1 MSSEIKEIPTK
12 PFDGQKPGTSGLRKR
27 VKVFQQ
33 EHYTENFIQ
42 STLDSIPVA
51 GGAKGSTL
59 VVGGDGRFFSEPAIH
74 TILRIAAANGVAKLI
89 IGHKGILSTPAAS
102 NIIRKY
108 KATGG
113 ILLTASHN
121 PGGPNAD
128 FGIKYNVQNGGP
140 APENVTNAIYEK
152 TKTITSYKV
161 LDAPP
166 IDLSK
171 IGDQTYG
178 PLEAT
183 IIDSV
188 ADYVDLLKSIFDF
201 NLIKS
206 FLHSTPS
213 FKVLFDGLHGVTGPY
228 AKAILLGELGL
239 SGDSIQNCEPSP
251 DFGGGHPDPNLT
263 YAHSLVE
270 VVEKNNIQF
279 GAASDG
285 DGDRNMIYG
294 KGAFVTPSDSVA
306 IIADWAES
314 IPYFKN
320 GGVKGL
326 ARSMP
331 TSAAID
337 YVAKAKGY
345 EVFEVP
351 TGWKFFGNLMDAG
364 RLSICG
370 EESFGTGSDHIRE
383 KDGIWAI
390 IAWLNIIAA
399 ANETHKG
406 WGIKEI
412 LLDHYNKYGRSFF
425 SRYDY
430 EEVPSEGA
438 HALINNLNKLFA
450 NPSFISSSHSA
461 KSVSETFTIAKVT
474 NFAYTDPIDN
484 SVSKN
489 QGHILQFTDGSR
501 VVFRLSGTG
510 SQGATVRLYVERYS
524 KDPTQYERPTAE
536 GLLGLIEVALA
547 VTTLPEYLGR
557 SEPTVIT

>member
-1 MSSEIKEIPTK
+1 MSDQVKEIPTK

-33 EHYTENFIQ
+33 EHYTENFVQAIFDAI
-42 STLDSIPVA
+42 SLK
-51 GGAKGSTL
+51 GATL
-59 VVGGDGRFFSEPAIH
+59 VVGGDGRYYSPETVQ
-74 TILRIAAANGVAKLI
+74 TILRIASANGVSKLI
-89 IGHKGILSTPAAS
+89 IGKDGILSTPAAS
-102 NIIRKY
+102 NVIRKY
-108 KATGG
+108 KANGG

-128 FGIKYNVQNGGP
+128 FGIKYNVENGGP
-140 APENVTNAIYEK
+140 APENVTEKIFEK
-152 TKTITSYKV
+152 TKTIKSYKV
-161 LDAPP
+161 IELPP

-171 IGDQTYG
+171 LGDSTYG
-178 PLEAT
+178 PLKVS

-188 ADYVDLLKSIFDF
+188 SDYVELLQSIFDF
-201 NLIKS
+201 PLIKS
-206 FLHSTPS
+206 FLSEHKSD
-213 FKVLFDGLHGVTGPY
+213 FRVLFDGLHGVTGPY
-228 AKAILLGELGL
+228 ARGILVETLGL
-239 SGDSIQNCEPSP
+239 PTSSIQNCVPSP

-270 VVEKNNIQF
+270 VVEKENIAF

-306 IIADWAES
+306 IIADWADS
-314 IPYFKN
+314 IPYFKKT
-320 GGVKGL
+320 GVKGL

-337 YVAKAKGY
+337 LVAKKKGFEY
-345 EVFEVP
+345 FEVP

-383 KDGIWAI
+383 KDGIWAV

-399 ANETHKG
+399 ANKTSSKLI
-406 WGIKEI
+406 GIREI
-412 LLDHYNKYGRSFF
+412 LNAHYAKYGRSFF

-430 EEVPSEGA
+430 EEVPSDGA
-438 HALINNLNKLFA
+438 QKLVDHINELIG
-450 NPSFISSSHSA
+450 SSSFSGKTYTAA
-461 KSVSETFTIAKVT
+461 KATFTVASAY
-474 NFAYTDPIDN
+474 NFNYTDPIDK

-489 QGHILQFTDGSR
+489 QGQVVTFSDGSR
-501 VVFRLSGTG
+501 VVWRLSGTG
-510 SQGATVRLYVERYS
+510 SQGATVRMYVERYVAAEAGE
-524 KDPTQYERPTAE
+524 KELARDTAE
-536 GLLGLIEVALA
+536 GLQSLIDVALEISN
-547 VTTLPEYLGR
+547 LKQFLGR
-557 SEPTVIT
+557 EKPTVIT